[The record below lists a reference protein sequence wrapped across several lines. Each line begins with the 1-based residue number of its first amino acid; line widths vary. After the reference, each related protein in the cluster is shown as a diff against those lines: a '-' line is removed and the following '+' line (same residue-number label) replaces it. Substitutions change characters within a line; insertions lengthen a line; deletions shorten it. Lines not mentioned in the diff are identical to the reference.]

1 MIFFYL
7 NLILYNFKFI
17 RGRKKRVARIAV
29 LNFEYEG
36 NSLSLK
42 LESLK

>member
-7 NLILYNFKFI
+7 KLILYNFTFI
-17 RGRKKRVARIAV
+17 RGSKKGVVRIAV

-36 NSLSLK
+36 NSLSFK

>member
-1 MIFFYL
+1 M
-7 NLILYNFKFI
+7 YNFKFI
-17 RGRKKRVARIAV
+17 RGRKKGVARIAV